1 LDPLV
6 IRPPDIVLPATDLRV
21 RFSRAS
27 GPGGQ
32 NVNKVATR
40 AALRFDLRTTQALPD
55 EVKDRLRVL
64 AKGRITAR
72 GDLLLVSDRYR
83 DQARNLED
91 CRRKLRALVL
101 RALVRPRPR
110 RPTRPGPA
118 AVKERLKAKRRQG
131 ERKAD
136 RRAPGIDDS

>member
-1 LDPLV
+1 MDPLV
-6 IRPPDIVLPATDLRV
+6 IRSPDIVLPATDLRV

-40 AALRFDLRTTQALPD
+40 AALRFDLRATQALPD
-55 EVKDRLRVL
+55 EVKDRLRDL
-64 AKGRITAR
+64 AKGRITLR
-72 GDLLLVSDRYR
+72 GDLLLTSDRFR

-118 AVKERLKAKRRQG
+118 AVKERLKTKRRQG
-131 ERKAD
+131 ERKAE
-136 RRAPGIDDS
+136 RRSPIDDS

>member
-1 LDPLV
+1 VDPLV
-6 IRPPDIVLPATDLRV
+6 IRPDLVLPATDLRV

-40 AALRFDLRTTQALPD
+40 AALRFDLRTSEALTD
-55 EVKDRLRVL
+55 EVKDRLRQL

-72 GDLLLVSDRYR
+72 GDLLLTSDRYR
-83 DQARNLED
+83 DQLRNLED
-91 CRRKLRALVL
+91 CRDKLRGLIL

-110 RPTRPGPA
+110 RATRPSRA
-118 AVKERLKAKRRQG
+118 AVQERLQAKRRQG
-131 ERKAD
+131 DRKAG
-136 RRAPGIDDS
+136 RRSPATDDT

>member
-6 IRPPDIVLPATDLRV
+6 IRPDLVVPASDLRV

-40 AALRFDLRTTQALPD
+40 AALRFDLRATEALP
-55 EVKDRLRVL
+55 EAVKGRLREL
-64 AKGRITAR
+64 AKGRVTLR
-72 GDLLLVSDRYR
+72 GDLLLTSDRYR
-83 DQARNLED
+83 DQARNVED
-91 CRRKLRALVL
+91 CRRKLRALIL
-101 RALVRPRPR
+101 RALVPPRPR
-110 RPTRPGPA
+110 RATRPGPA
-118 AVKERLKAKRRQG
+118 AVKERLAAKRRQG

-136 RRAPGIDDS
+136 RRSPIDDT

>member
-1 LDPLV
+1 MDPLV
-6 IRPPDIVLPATDLRV
+6 IREDIVLPATDLRV

-32 NVNKVATR
+32 NVNKVASR
-40 AALRFDLRTTQALPD
+40 AALRFDLRATRALPD
-55 EVKDRLRVL
+55 EVKDRLRAL

-72 GDLLLVSDRYR
+72 GDLLLTSDRFR

-118 AVKERLKAKRRQG
+118 AVKERLKTKRRQG
-131 ERKAD
+131 ERKAE
-136 RRAPGIDDS
+136 RRAPIDDN